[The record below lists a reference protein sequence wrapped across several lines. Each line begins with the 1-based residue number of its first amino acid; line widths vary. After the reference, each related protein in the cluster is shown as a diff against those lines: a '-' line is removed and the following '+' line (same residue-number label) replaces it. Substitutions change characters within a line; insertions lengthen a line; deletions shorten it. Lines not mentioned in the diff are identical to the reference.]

1 MASQWERIPAL
12 VADILSMLPAVDT
25 TATQS
30 IVPPKWDWRSR
41 LIPSWLAQHLDGVR
55 AAVVVVIATSLVV
68 ALHSWAEAGAQRLI
82 ELAALVTLG
91 AVARIWASGE
101 SSEIRSAGD
110 SADSDPEEVS
120 ALPAFQAY
128 LLLAAPLPYSTLCAA
143 SSLVVARLLG
153 SGRTRA
159 GDGLPRALGIEA
171 LLITGAGAAL
181 QLGWLMVD
189 GERSRIGWAI
199 LVIAGMLGASA
210 WLRASITGRSQRLP
224 ARYVWQ
230 RSVAP
235 GLPVEA
241 LFGLVGMLVWHIER
255 TGQAPPLAVL
265 LVLCLII
272 VYRALRAAGRLEH
285 QTFEA
290 LRRLADL
297 IDERDHYT
305 HDHSLRVARY
315 AERTAVAL
323 GLPARECRIVFLA
336 GRLHDIG
343 KCGVSNDVL
352 LKPGPLTSGERAEME
367 RHASI
372 GAAMLTGFH
381 QFRTG
386 ARYVRSHHEWYDGSG
401 YPDGLVRGEIPIGA
415 RIIAVADA
423 YDAMTTHRPY
433 RRALPHAEAVRRLW
447 SGAGT
452 QWDPR
457 VVERFLELLGEATPA
472 FEPRSGSSLAL
483 GLGPTL
489 DLKP

>member
-1 MASQWERIPAL
+1 MLPGVSGTAQQLEWPPAASRTSRLTSGWLGARQRGLLAAGIVVAASAL
-12 VADILSMLPAVDT
+12 VV
-25 TATQS
+25 
-30 IVPPKWDWRSR
+30 
-41 LIPSWLAQHLDGVR
+41 
-55 AAVVVVIATSLVV
+55 SLRG
-68 ALHSWAEAGAQRLI
+68 WAEADAPRLV

-91 AVARIWASGE
+91 AVARIWASGQPRE
-101 SSEIRSAGD
+101 MPSAAAGRPVE
-110 SADSDPEEVS
+110 ADLDEVS

-128 LLLAAPLPYSTLCAA
+128 LLLAAPLPYAVLCAVA
-143 SSLVVARLLG
+143 SLLVARLLG
-153 SGRTRA
+153 SGRRRF
-159 GDGLPRALGIEA
+159 GDWLPSAVLTETVLMA
-171 LLITGAGAAL
+171 GAGAAL
-181 QLGWLMVD
+181 QLGWAIID

-199 LVIAGMLGASA
+199 LVLAWLLGANA
-210 WLRASITGRSQRLP
+210 WLRALALGRSDRLP

-230 RSVAP
+230 RSLAP
-235 GLPVEA
+235 GLPAEA
-241 LFGLVGMLVWHIER
+241 LFALVGLLVWHIER
-255 TGQAPPLAVL
+255 TGQSPPLAVL

-272 VYRALRAAGRLEH
+272 VYRALRAAGRLEQ

-323 GLPARECRIVFLA
+323 GLPARECRVVFLA

-352 LKPGPLTSGERAEME
+352 LKPGPLTSGERAEMQ

-372 GAAMLTGFH
+372 GAAMLAGFP

-401 YPDGLVRGEIPIGA
+401 YPDGLERGEIPIGA

-423 YDAMTTHRPY
+423 YDAMTTDRPY
-433 RRALPHAEAVRRLW
+433 RRALPHAEAVRRIW
-447 SGAGT
+447 AGAGT

-457 VVERFLELLGEATPA
+457 VVERFLELLGETAPA
-472 FEPRSGSSLAL
+472 LARRSEPGLAL

-489 DLKP
+489 ALEP